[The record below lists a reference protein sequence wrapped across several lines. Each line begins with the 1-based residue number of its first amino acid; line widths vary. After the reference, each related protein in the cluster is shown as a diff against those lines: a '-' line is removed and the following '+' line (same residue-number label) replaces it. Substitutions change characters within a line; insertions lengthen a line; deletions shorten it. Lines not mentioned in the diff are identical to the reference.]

1 MSVLPLTTKFD
12 PAAADI
18 IYSKSDRSSFE
29 PYLKGIKKLLE
40 CKLKY

>member
-18 IYSKSDRSSFE
+18 IYSKSDNTSYE
-29 PYLKGIKKLLE
+29 AYVNGIKELLDCKFE
-40 CKLKY
+40 C